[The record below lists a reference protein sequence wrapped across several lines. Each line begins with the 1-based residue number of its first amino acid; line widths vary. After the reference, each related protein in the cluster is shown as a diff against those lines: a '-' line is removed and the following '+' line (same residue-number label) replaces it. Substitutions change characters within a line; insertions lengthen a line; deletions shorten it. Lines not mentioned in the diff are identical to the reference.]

1 MRHVRAIAIALVA
14 ASQACA
20 ASAPVE
26 SPKPYDIAAQDGYTF
41 EKNEDV
47 KLAREY
53 WTILRGPNDAYAL
66 VPRPDGAA
74 PIAEECGRGTALAKR
89 FERASLCRTATSAAD
104 VERVNALSREDA
116 RAVSSFLHGGLR
128 FRREGQTIVPHPLTS
143 DIIEICKASESLREG
158 ELADVCAFEMQH
170 ADPGV
175 PRPDIGYVFTER
187 DLEHLPAALNALY
200 GIEARSL

>member
-1 MRHVRAIAIALVA
+1 MRPVIAITLALSA

-20 ASAPVE
+20 ASAPAE

-66 VPRPDGAA
+66 VPRPDAA
-74 PIAEECGRGTALAKR
+74 SQIAEECARDTELAKR
-89 FERASLCRTATSAAD
+89 FQKAALCSAATSSAD

-116 RAVSSFLHGGLR
+116 RAVSSFLHRGLR
-128 FRREGQTIVPHPLTS
+128 FRREGSTIAPYPLSS
-143 DIIEICKASESLREG
+143 DIIEICKSSEKLRAS
-158 ELADVCAFEMQH
+158 ELADVCAFEMRH
-170 ADPGV
+170 ADLGA
-175 PRPDIGYVFTER
+175 PRPDIGYVFTAR
-187 DLEHLPAALNALY
+187 DLDHLPAALNALY
-200 GIEARSL
+200 GVGAP